1 MSFTSICSVLP
12 IILQGLKKLRC
23 LIMIFT
29 HIETISVSNLS
40 SLQLFSMH
48 GGRLH
53 IRCHEQ
59 KALLEE
65 LENLEYINK
74 ISIILASDISVKK
87 LLSSYKL
94 QGCIRKL
101 HLRCCNNIISL
112 EPPPSCVQ
120 AMVNLETLQVSSCDD
135 LNDVKINAEDKG
147 KQGFISS
154 YNMALSKFCKLH

>member
-29 HIETISVSNLS
+29 HIETINISNLS

-53 IRCHEQ
+53 ICCHEQ
-59 KALLEE
+59 KALLE

-94 QGCIRKL
+94 QSCIRKL
-101 HLRCCNNIISL
+101 HL
-112 EPPPSCVQ
+112 
-120 AMVNLETLQVSSCDD
+120 
-135 LNDVKINAEDKG
+135 
-147 KQGFISS
+147 
-154 YNMALSKFCKLH
+154 